1 MLYDVRIE
9 GETALIQH
17 SSDGLIPGNAVTK
30 EIDAITSKR
39 GTNRTES
46 DNARLQQ
53 LETLNSLWRER
64 DTVTIPAQAIRACIE
79 QAARKS
85 REGPAV
91 REGLVVL
98 ETTFTYDVDRY
109 GETLDQLMDST
120 QFQSVVVVQR
130 NKIVRTRAK
139 FDPPWSV
146 DIVLDCDEEL
156 VDQEKLH
163 SWFDIAGRRIGLGDW
178 RPSKSGTYGRFVT
191 AEISARP
198 NAD

>member
-9 GETALIQH
+9 GETALIQR
-17 SSDGLIPGNAVTK
+17 SSDGLIPGNAVK
-30 EIDAITSKR
+30 KQIEAITDKP
-39 GTNRTES
+39 GKRTES
-46 DNARLQQ
+46 DEARLRQ
-53 LETLNSLWRER
+53 LETIISLWREG
-64 DTVTIPAQAIRACIE
+64 DTIQVPPQAIRACLE
-79 QAARKS
+79 RAAKKS

-91 REGLVVL
+91 REGLLVL
-98 ETTFTYDVDRY
+98 ETTFTYDVERY
-109 GETLDQLMDST
+109 GDSVEQLMDST

-156 VDQEKLH
+156 VDQERLL

-178 RPSKSGTYGRFVT
+178 RPEKSGTYGRFIT
-191 AEISARP
+191 AHIRER
-198 NAD
+198 